1 MKQSIIE
8 AAYDYATEK
17 TKFRKHVLKFEF
29 SNDQHC
35 ELAKRLHSI
44 EGKAMIS
51 SYDCPLM
58 QELYGDWT
66 MIKFPSKKN
75 NIRSS
80 EVQEVIWI
88 NYKPRSTQSI
98 FE

>member
-1 MKQSIIE
+1 
-8 AAYDYATEK
+8 
-17 TKFRKHVLKFEF
+17 
-29 SNDQHC
+29 
-35 ELAKRLHSI
+35 
-44 EGKAMIS
+44 MIS

-66 MIKFPSKKN
+66 MIKFPKKKN
-75 NIRSS
+75 NIRSG
-80 EVQEVIWI
+80 EVQEAIWI

>member
-1 MKQSIIE
+1 MENSRTL
-8 AAYDYATEK
+8 ATYK
-17 TKFRKHVLKFEF
+17 EF
-29 SNDQHC
+29 GKMLR
-35 ELAKRLHSI
+35 EVARRLHSI

-51 SYDCPLM
+51 SYNCPLM

-88 NYKPRSTQSI
+88 NYKPRSIQSI